1 MSDREELEKLRRLH
15 ELELKA
21 GGRTFGEAA
30 REVADE
36 VGNVAAG
43 GTRRALTG
51 VLGLPATLINLVT
64 QGSPK
69 LMNALGVKAAPLV
82 PRMVGE
88 PQDWDRLLETIAGE
102 PAPTAKTKAGKVAE
116 SMLAA
121 ALGSKLTGGGLT
133 IGAISGG
140 LGEATTQA
148 TDNPHLGAAAATLPY
163 LTKGAWQ
170 AFRPM
175 RAEHTA
181 RDILR
186 NVTPDEMD
194 ETFKRIK
201 DFKTRSGGTAEMIPA
216 QALPPHSQAPGLAV
230 DLARTTE
237 GKPIVDALVKQGR
250 PLPGGKSP
258 VDLMRGSYQDEAAK
272 LYAQGEAVRPTRAGV
287 QALWTDL
294 RGLPKELGVP
304 ANSDQAA
311 LLTKAL
317 AETRDV
323 LRGRPNARQLSV
335 YADSLAAKKDYI
347 PGAGP
352 YFPAAAGKVAELAK
366 KTHPAIGQAD
376 DLIARQKELTD
387 ALNRVQIPGRMGMAD
402 VDPGA
407 VAPNLALAAGG
418 QATGHSLVAGAAL
431 ARMARS
437 FVAGHPEK
445 KLAEALADPTM
456 RKLTD
461 LAGTT
466 RPGGFSINALR
477 AAIQAELQA
486 AQAPQTPEE

>member
-1 MSDREELEKLRRLH
+1 MSDREELEKLRRLR

-21 GGRTFGEAA
+21 GGRTFGEAT
-30 REVADE
+30 REVVDE
-36 VGNVAAG
+36 AGNVVAG

-69 LMNALGVKAAPLV
+69 LMNALGVQAAPLI

-88 PQDWDRLLETIAGE
+88 PQDWDRLIETIAGE
-102 PAPTAKTKAGKVAE
+102 PAPTAKTKTGKIAE

-181 RDILR
+181 RDLLR

-250 PLPGGKSP
+250 
-258 VDLMRGSYQDEAAK
+258 DEAAN

-287 QALWTDL
+287 RALWTDL

-376 DLIARQKELTD
+376 DLIAQQKELTD

-407 VAPNLALAAGG
+407 VAPNLALAWSSDR
-418 QATGHSLVAGAAL
+418 T
-431 ARMARS
+431 
-437 FVAGHPEK
+437 
-445 KLAEALADPTM
+445 
-456 RKLTD
+456 
-461 LAGTT
+461 
-466 RPGGFSINALR
+466 
-477 AAIQAELQA
+477 
-486 AQAPQTPEE
+486 